1 MGQTLAEKILS
12 KHTTSGNAKAGE
24 IIEAE
29 VDFIMVHEVL
39 GSRIIPILEKMDFKK
54 VWNPEKVLVVNDHWV
69 PAPDIKSAQI
79 HQKNR
84 DFVKNQNIPHF
95 CDVECGICHQVL
107 PELGLA
113 KPGDLIIGSDSHS
126 TSYGAFNAFSTGLAA
141 TDSALILATGKSWF
155 KVPESIRI
163 QINGQLPEFVMS
175 KDIILK
181 LISDLGTDGANY
193 CSIEFHGPV
202 VEQMSIA
209 SRLTMCNMSV
219 EAGAKCAIMNVNDAV
234 RSWLKEKAPTSSWNE
249 LEPDDDAEY
258 IDHIILDLEDEQLN
272 PIVSTPHSPANG
284 KHVSEVSGVQ
294 IDQAFIG
301 SCTNG
306 RYEDLE
312 IAYRIL
318 KGNKI
323 HSGVRLIIT
332 PASRETYL
340 QALKAGFIEEFINV
354 GAVVTNS
361 TCGACVGGHLG
372 VLGPGEVCISSSN
385 RNFRGRMGHRDSE
398 IYLASPA
405 TVAASAL
412 KGEITDPREV

>member
-1 MGQTLAEKILS
+1 MAGHGEAGRRDKGVRSDCWVSVKIADSGGVDVKLTS
-12 KHTTSGNAKAGE
+12 K
-24 IIEAE
+24 
-29 VDFIMVHEVL
+29 VDSM
-39 GSRIIPILEKMDFKK
+39 
-54 VWNPEKVLVVNDHWV
+54 
-69 PAPDIKSAQI
+69 
-79 HQKNR
+79 
-84 DFVKNQNIPHF
+84 
-95 CDVECGICHQVL
+95 
-107 PELGLA
+107 
-113 KPGDLIIGSDSHS
+113 
-126 TSYGAFNAFSTGLAA
+126 YG
-141 TDSALILATGKSWF
+141 
-155 KVPESIRI
+155 ESIRQLCQKAMATFKI
-163 QINGQLPEFVMS
+163 KNARVEVQDFGAVPYVMIARIETAVKRAGSDVGNGFLPEMAEHCTY
-175 KDIILK
+175 
-181 LISDLGTDGANY
+181 GTTRDR
-193 CSIEFHGPV
+193 FRR
-202 VEQMSIA
+202 
-209 SRLTMCNMSV
+209 SRLYLPGN
-219 EAGAKCAIMNVNDAV
+219 EPRFFLNAGIHN
-234 RSWLKEKAPTSSWNE
+234 
-249 LEPDDDAEY
+249 PDG
-258 IDHIILDLEDEQLN
+258 IILDLEDEQLN

-412 KGEITDPREV
+412 KGEITDPRGF